1 MGNYSP
7 EAKRMEIKDYMK
19 KNYDE
24 ELLELSLEV
33 WGQKNQVIVEDSPS
47 EESIIDNEIVV
58 GIYFPDTHMLSL
70 NLTRDFIDKCGSKF
84 GKSCPQQQKSAIGQ
98 FGTSMMFIWC
108 ENLKEWR
115 KRTHDVKNYK
125 DLRSEEDQ
133 EKDLSDIYESLK
145 FFAEETGANQASCET
160 EDEEWRYIVTAKRK
174 SEDR

>member
-1 MGNYSP
+1 MK
-7 EAKRMEIKDYMK
+7 EYMK

-24 ELLELSLEV
+24 ELLDLSLEV
-33 WGQKNQVIVEDSPS
+33 WGQRNQVIVEDSPS

-108 ENLKEWR
+108 ENLKDWR
-115 KRTHDVKNYK
+115 KRTHDVKKYK
-125 DLRSEEDQ
+125 ELYSDGGQ
-133 EKDLSDIYESLK
+133 EMDLSDIYESLK

-160 EDEEWRYIVTAKRK
+160 EDEEWRYIVTAIRK
-174 SEDR
+174 EEDK